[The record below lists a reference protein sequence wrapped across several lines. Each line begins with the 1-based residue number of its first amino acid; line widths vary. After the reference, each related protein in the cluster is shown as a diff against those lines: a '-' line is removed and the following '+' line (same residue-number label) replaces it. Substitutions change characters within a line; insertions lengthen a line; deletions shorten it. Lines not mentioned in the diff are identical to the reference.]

1 MTALPDFENC
11 ELPVSEAR
19 ERLADVIAA
28 VENGR
33 VVHLT
38 RYGRRVAAVVA
49 EEMAES
55 ADHQIRA
62 LSNEFA
68 TKQSSE
74 VDEVFEIA
82 ELLGKALVA
91 DQPDKVLLEATLRPQ
106 QQPITTVRVIT
117 CNNEP
122 RDVLQA
128 VVPASA
134 FSSASRASASAFAQ
148 L

>member
-38 RYGRRVAAVVA
+38 RRGRRVAAVVP

-55 ADHQIRA
+55 ADHQVRA

-68 TKQSSE
+68 TKHGKLL
-74 VDEVFEIA
+74 DRLA
-82 ELLGKALVA
+82 E
-91 DQPDKVLLEATLRPQ
+91 
-106 QQPITTVRVIT
+106 
-117 CNNEP
+117 
-122 RDVLQA
+122 
-128 VVPASA
+128 
-134 FSSASRASASAFAQ
+134 
-148 L
+148 